1 MDKLKYVKIESDD
14 GTLSEN
20 VPIGTEAQYVD
31 VNIAGKSNN
40 LQNYIDN
47 NESQINSLKTQT
59 SSNLSDIKTNA
70 EKINE
75 QKIRID
81 NLASLDEGSTTGEAE
96 LIDGRIS
103 HNGKIY
109 SSIGEAIRSS
119 DEDLNIKINNYITIN
134 SSEKYFERAKLNYID
149 KGLLIN
155 GVLREVDYR
164 MCYY

>member
-1 MDKLKYVKIESDD
+1 MDKLKYVKIENEDGSLSDNIPLGVD
-14 GTLSEN
+14 AEN
-20 VPIGTEAQYVD
+20 VDIVSAEGS
-31 VNIAGKSNN
+31 KN

-47 NESQINSLKTQT
+47 NESQINGLKTQT
-59 SSNLSDIKTNA
+59 SSNLNSIKENT

-81 NLASLDEGSTTGEAE
+81 NLASLDEGSTTGDAE

-155 GVLREVDYR
+155 GVLSEVDYR